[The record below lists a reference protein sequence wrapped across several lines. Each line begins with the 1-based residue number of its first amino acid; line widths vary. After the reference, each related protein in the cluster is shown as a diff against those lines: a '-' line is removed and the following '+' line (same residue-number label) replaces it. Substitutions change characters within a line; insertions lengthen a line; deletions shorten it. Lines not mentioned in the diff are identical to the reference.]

1 MEQRPERFALIAKNW
16 RDLIRPRELDVVE
29 HTAHHARFRCEP
41 LERGFGT
48 TLGVMLRRTMLS
60 ALPGAAITHVAIAS
74 PSVDPD
80 VLVCR
85 LKEVVFASEHAETIT
100 ARLAKRG
107 PGVVTAAD
115 IALTE
120 GITCVNPAH
129 AICTLAADEEV
140 VIELAI
146 AVGRGYVPA
155 DRHAARRPDMQAI
168 DALFAPVRRVDFSVT
183 NARVGHQTDYDR
195 LAVDVWTNGA
205 LDPVDAVARAA
216 SILRHQLDLFLNFEE
231 VPEPPPVARDV
242 RAEKQSENL
251 WRTVEELELSV
262 RATNCLRNLNITY
275 IGELV
280 TKTESQLMKTRGF
293 GRKSLTEIAAVLAA
307 LDLQLGMRLEAW
319 PGPRAASEERG

>member
-1 MEQRPERFALIAKNW
+1 
-16 RDLIRPRELDVVE
+16 
-29 HTAHHARFRCEP
+29 
-41 LERGFGT
+41 
-48 TLGVMLRRTMLS
+48 
-60 ALPGAAITHVAIAS
+60 
-74 PSVDPD
+74 
-80 VLVCR
+80 
-85 LKEVVFASEHAETIT
+85 
-100 ARLAKRG
+100 
-107 PGVVTAAD
+107 
-115 IALTE
+115 
-120 GITCVNPAH
+120 
-129 AICTLAADEEV
+129 
-140 VIELAI
+140 
-146 AVGRGYVPA
+146 
-155 DRHAARRPDMQAI
+155 MQAI